1 MPFFSSAHCGER
13 NRKRT
18 MAKKKQ
24 WNVNKNCIS
33 FTTVVPY
40 IVIRDCTIIVQ
51 RQVID
56 GGFQGRRN
64 KPSDTC
70 YAFW

>member
-1 MPFFSSAHCGER
+1 
-13 NRKRT
+13 

-64 KPSDTC
+64 KPSDAC